1 MFGMKKKVMPVYTY
15 GAPVLKAM
23 AAPIEEV
30 TPEIRELGEKMI
42 ETMFAF
48 DGIGLAGPQVGVSK
62 RIVTLALP
70 TNLPKDQPV
79 SQGEALL
86 LPMMPMV
93 IINPQIISYGP
104 EKEITDEGCLSVPDI
119 YAPVERPTT
128 IMFQTEILGYG
139 MVTVECGGL
148 LARCIQHELDH
159 LNGSLFVEKVVP
171 GSEGKIKNQVDQLI
185 ERGKKNNFVRFK

>member
-1 MFGMKKKVMPVYTY
+1 MFGFKKKVMPVYTY
-15 GAPVLKAM
+15 GAPVLKAI
-23 AAPIEEV
+23 AAPIEKV
-30 TPEIRELGEKMI
+30 TPEISELGEKMI

-48 DGIGLAGPQVGVSK
+48 DGIGLAGPQVGVGK
-62 RIVTLALP
+62 RIVALALP
-70 TNLPKDQPV
+70 PTVPKDQPV

-93 IINPQIISYGP
+93 IINPQIISFGP
-104 EKEITDEGCLSVPDI
+104 EKSITDEGCLSVPDL

-128 IMFQTEILGYG
+128 VMFQTEILGYG

-159 LNGSLFVEKVVP
+159 LNGTLFVEKVTPDSTETV
-171 GSEGKIKNQVDQLI
+171 KKQVDLMVK
-185 ERGKKNNFVRFK
+185 RGKNNNFVRYK